1 MSDKSFSVN
10 VEKIAIVSAV
20 PQTILAFMS
29 KHLQA
34 LSREYST
41 YAVCSN
47 AGNIPVQRLIP
58 EVQCIDISIE
68 RKISPFKD
76 LASLFKLIHF
86 FRSNQFTL
94 VQSIT
99 PKAGLLAMLAAWIC
113 RVPIRVHV
121 FTGQVWVTRSG
132 FSRWYLKSFDR
143 LIATLATSLLADS
156 PSQKQFLIA
165 EGIVSAQDIEVLG
178 DGSIC
183 GVDTLR
189 FKPNE
194 EAKKKVRA
202 QLGIPEEAT
211 VALFMGR
218 LKKDKGVL
226 DLARAFGALQS
237 DVTNLYVVF
246 VGPDEEDLA
255 GQILEL
261 ASSRSNQVRFVG
273 SVNNPEDFF
282 AAADFL
288 CLPSY
293 REGFGLVTIEAAA
306 VGIPTLASHIYGITD
321 AIVDGVT
328 GILHQP
334 GDLVGIAEGL
344 QEMMYV
350 KSRQAMGDAAKS
362 RALELFPTSRV
373 VRALLLYYQTLIQ
386 EYKSHA

>member
-1 MSDKSFSVN
+1 MGR
-10 VEKIAIVSAV
+10 EKIAIVSAV
-20 PQTILAFMS
+20 PETILAFMS

-47 AGNIPVQRLIP
+47 ASNIPVQRLIP
-58 EVQCIDISIE
+58 DVQYIDISIE
-68 RKISPFKD
+68 RKISPFRD
-76 LASLFKLIHF
+76 AVSLFKLIYF

-113 RVPIRVHV
+113 RVPIRVHI
-121 FTGQVWVTRSG
+121 FTGQVWVTRGG
-132 FSRWYLKSFDR
+132 FSRWYLKSFDH
-143 LIATLATSLLADS
+143 LIAALATSLLADS
-156 PSQKQFLIA
+156 PSQKQFLVE
-165 EGIVSAQDIEVLG
+165 EGVAKAQDIHVLG

-189 FKPNE
+189 FKPNQ
-194 EAKKKVRA
+194 EAKKKVRSQA
-202 QLGIPEEAT
+202 EIPEEAT
-211 VALFMGR
+211 IALFMGR

-226 DLARAFGALQS
+226 DLARAFGTLQS
-237 DVTNLYVVF
+237 DITNLYVVF
-246 VGPDEEDLA
+246 AGPDEEGLA
-255 GQILEL
+255 GQILQL
-261 ASSRSNQVRFVG
+261 ASSRRDQVRFMG

-306 VGIPTLASHIYGITD
+306 VGIPTLASCIYGITD

-328 GILHQP
+328 GILHEP
-334 GDLVGIAEGL
+334 GDLAGIAEGL
-344 QEMMYV
+344 RTMAAIPQTRI
-350 KSRQAMGDAAKS
+350 SMGEAAKN
-362 RALELFPTSRV
+362 RAFELFSTSRLV
-373 VRALLLYYQTLIQ
+373 NAQLSYYKSLIQ
-386 EYKSHA
+386 KYRNHA

>member
-1 MSDKSFSVN
+1 MGR
-10 VEKIAIVSAV
+10 EKIAIVSAV
-20 PQTILAFMS
+20 PETILAFMS
-29 KHLQA
+29 KHLRA

-328 GILHQP
+328 GILHHP

-350 KSRQAMGDAAKS
+350 KNRQAMGDAAKS
-362 RALELFPTSRV
+362 RALELFPTSRIV
-373 VRALLLYYQTLIQ
+373 DAQLSYHQSLIQ
-386 EYKSHA
+386 KYRSHA